1 LFLLSANG
9 SSTDSDSGIM
19 CEILGYYVQY
29 FWGTFTNY
37 VWTMHAIYPVIYYI
51 AGMQTL
57 KTIFKL
63 IQIINTAVI
72 NTVI

>member
-1 LFLLSANG
+1 
-9 SSTDSDSGIM
+9 
-19 CEILGYYVQY
+19 
-29 FWGTFTNY
+29 
-37 VWTMHAIYPVIYYI
+37 MHAIYPVIYYI

-57 KTIFKL
+57 KTIFKS